1 VSIYNILGRKVR
13 TLHHEWMSVGF
24 YSQFV
29 GKNLK
34 SGVYFAIISKPD
46 DRRVFK
52 FAVIR

>member
-1 VSIYNILGRKVR
+1 MSIYDILGRKIR
-13 TLHHEWMSVGF
+13 ILHEWMSIGF

-34 SGVYFAIISKPD
+34 SGVYFAIISKPG
-46 DRRVFK
+46 DRRVVK